1 MSTKIL
7 TLMIPTTHLLSV
19 MDAIFYLSRKGDD
32 ISLPINQSYKPS
44 SSNSSVKFLRS
55 CGGERCQCSMCKIAH
70 SHFNVQRKMKPKRGR
85 PRVADNTPRPGETKK
100 VCSYCI
106 AVIYPGCR
114 HRCYQDRHRSKKV
127 ENVTKLLATPKS
139 SQLLAS
145 KIVKGSKDD
154 SMIPSLRYALD
165 TYSRKATTKLYSA
178 DDMCLIRKELN
189 LSTRQTLTL
198 GKALRNKAT
207 KIGRRGVLESSLKK
221 KLFDKSHTLDDYFE
235 HETISFLRYV
245 EVDKNWK
252 PVVKDSSDGYKN
264 KKIKGKKIKGKKVK
278 KIAENYTEHVIKTN
292 DLPKLIDEIILKRKL
307 NSENV
312 IVRVGLGGGG
322 FLKTCHYLS

>member
-1 MSTKIL
+1 
-7 TLMIPTTHLLSV
+7 
-19 MDAIFYLSRKGDD
+19 
-32 ISLPINQSYKPS
+32 
-44 SSNSSVKFLRS
+44 
-55 CGGERCQCSMCKIAH
+55 
-70 SHFNVQRKMKPKRGR
+70 
-85 PRVADNTPRPGETKK
+85 
-100 VCSYCI
+100 
-106 AVIYPGCR
+106 
-114 HRCYQDRHRSKKV
+114 
-127 ENVTKLLATPKS
+127 
-139 SQLLAS
+139 
-145 KIVKGSKDD
+145 
-154 SMIPSLRYALD
+154 MIPSLRYALD

-198 GKALRNKAT
+198 GQALRNKAT

-245 EVDKNWK
+245 EVDKNGK

-264 KKIKGKKIKGKKVK
+264 KKIKGKKFK

-312 IVRVGLGGGG
+312 IVRVGLDGGGG
-322 FLKTCHYLS
+322 FLKTCLSLFELDKNSTSFKQMISKKYKDSGVKKVLIIGIAPGVPENYVNMKKLWICIGLHRLNRKFTIATDLKLCNILLGLMSHSSTYPCCWCEIHHQMLHKNG